1 MENQEE
7 AIEVNAVVYTV
18 AEFNEMEATIE
29 AIKEKC
35 NFVPDMSTKEGHEKS
50 KRLSL
55 DIGKGLT
62 KIKDAC
68 KREKRIKAD
77 EGKQIQVDCDALIE
91 KIEVHQLPHK
101 EAYKGKDAEVKEE
114 REAMDIKMQSLIR
127 ITSTAR
133 ADRWSSA
140 LISEKINELLNDDC
154 LQYGSK
160 AADAIVQ
167 KKLVIDNLEAFQVE
181 VIKEE
186 EAAEELAQLRRENA
200 ERKEKEAQ
208 AEIDAAN
215 AEEPTGGIID
225 PSKHVTVGD
234 GEPEGIIPLA
244 GVNVKD
250 ALSDSH
256 TTNTVYLP
264 SIANIEK
271 CEMLIGVIKS
281 MHEKHRE
288 FMIQETLAD
297 ESELPTYENSVEKK
311 RVDGIMSQ

>member
-1 MENQEE
+1 MENENE

-18 AEFNEMEATIE
+18 AEFNEIEATIE

-35 NFVPDMSTKEGHEKS
+35 NFEPDMSTKEGHEKS

-101 EAYKGKDAEVKEE
+101 NAYKAADAEVKEE
-114 REAMDIKMQSLIR
+114 REAMEIKLQSLIR

-133 ADRWSSA
+133 ADRWSSDM
-140 LISEKINELLNDDC
+140 ITDKINELLNDDC

-167 KKLVIDNLEAFQVE
+167 KKLVIDTLEAFQVE
-181 VIKEE
+181 VIKA
-186 EAAEELAQLRRENA
+186 EADAEELAQLRRDRA
-200 ERKEKEAQ
+200 EKEETDAQ
-208 AEIDAAN
+208 AEIAN
-215 AEEPTGGIID
+215 AGTVNQVAEESQRLQKDINQIPAAALPPTAPPTID
-225 PSKHVTVGD
+225 
-234 GEPEGIIPLA
+234 
-244 GVNVKD
+244 
-250 ALSDSH
+250 
-256 TTNTVYLP
+256 
-264 SIANIEK
+264 K
-271 CEMLIGVIKS
+271 CQLLIGVIES
-281 MHEKHRE
+281 MFNKHRE

-297 ESELPTYENSVEKK
+297 ESELPTYAESVEKK
-311 RVDGIMSQ
+311 RVEGIMAQ